1 VGKLLSAAALG
12 LACLVVAACGDDSS
26 EPTSSAASSAGL
38 RVAYASAL
46 DPNDVAD
53 QFGLEAAK
61 AKVQTLNDDSAVVA
75 GLLRDSID
83 VGNVD
88 YDAAMKA
95 RATGVPIKV
104 IYVSQTKPEY
114 VFVARPEI
122 ETLDQLAG
130 KRVGYHAPGSQTEI
144 FARSLV
150 RQQAPEVYDD
160 VKFLALEES
169 SRRAQAMEA
178 KRLDASSLE
187 AINLAQLRK
196 LGGYNELGTW
206 ADLSGEAEAVL
217 GTAWIT
223 TEKLYAANKDRLNK
237 FVLSLQD
244 GYDRFYADK
253 DAWVA
258 LAGKTLPDVDQ
269 ALLPGVYD
277 VYRKQEM
284 YPKSGTPALTP
295 EVYEA
300 NDAFFRDLG
309 EWEDPIED
317 DVIAYDLVDAGAGG
331 SK

>member
-1 VGKLLSAAALG
+1 MRKVLYAAAVG
-12 LACLVVAACGDDSS
+12 LACLVVAACGDDGG
-26 EPTSSAASSAGL
+26 EATDSAASSAAL
-38 RVAYASAL
+38 RAAYASAL

-61 AKVQTLNDDSAVVA
+61 AQVQTLNDDSAVVA
-75 GLLRDSID
+75 GLLRHSID

-95 RATGVPIKV
+95 RATGVPLKV
-104 IYVSQTKPEY
+104 IYISQTKPEY
-114 VFVARPEI
+114 VFVSRPEVPS
-122 ETLDQLAG
+122 LDQLAG

-150 RQQAPEVYDD
+150 REKAPAVYDK

-196 LGGYNELGTW
+196 QGGYHELGTW

-223 TEKLYAANKDRLNK
+223 TEDFYDDNKPRLRE
-237 FVLSLQD
+237 FVHAMQS
-244 GYDRFYADK
+244 GYDRFYDDK
-253 DAWVA
+253 DAWVS
-258 LAGKTLPDVDQ
+258 LAEQKLPDVDKT
-269 ALLPGVYD
+269 LLPGVYD
-277 VYRKQEM
+277 VYRDQDM

-295 EVYEA
+295 AVYKA

-309 EWEDPIED
+309 EWEDPVPED
-317 DVIAYDLVDAGAGG
+317 VVAYDLVDAGAGA
-331 SK
+331 K

>member
-1 VGKLLSAAALG
+1 MGKHLTAVALG
-12 LACLVVAACGDDSS
+12 VACLVLAACGDDES
-26 EPTSSAASSAGL
+26 EPEGSAGSSAGL

-53 QFGLEAAK
+53 QFGLKAAK

-95 RATGVPIKV
+95 RAAGVPIKV
-104 IYVSQTKPEY
+104 IFVSQTKPEY
-114 VFVARPEI
+114 VFVARPEV
-122 ETLDQLAG
+122 ESLDQLAG

-150 RQQAPEVYDD
+150 REQAPDVYDK
-160 VKFLALEES
+160 VNFLALEES
-169 SRRAQAMEA
+169 SRRAQAIVA

-196 LGGYNELGTW
+196 QGGYHELGTW

-223 TEKLYAANKDRLNK
+223 TEKLYNSDKDRLRE
-237 FVLSLQD
+237 FVRSMQS

-258 LAGKTLPDVDQ
+258 LAGETLPDVDQ
-269 ALLPGVYD
+269 ELLPGVYD

-284 YPKSGTPALTP
+284 YPKAGTPALTP
-295 EVYEA
+295 AVYEA

-309 EWEDPIED
+309 EWEDPVED
-317 DVIAYDLVDAGAGG
+317 DVIAYDLVEVGAGA
-331 SK
+331 SE